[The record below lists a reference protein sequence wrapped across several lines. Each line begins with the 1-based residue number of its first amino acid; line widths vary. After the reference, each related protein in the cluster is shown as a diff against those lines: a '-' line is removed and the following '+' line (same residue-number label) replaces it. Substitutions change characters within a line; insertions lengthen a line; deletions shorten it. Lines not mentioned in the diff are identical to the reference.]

1 MRIVHTADL
10 TAAERA
16 EVRILIDTAYRPGF
30 TDADWSHA
38 LGGLH
43 VLAEA
48 GGRIVGHAAVVQRSL
63 LIDGVPHR
71 GGYLEAVAVHP
82 DHQRLGYAAALL
94 DEAERI
100 IRAGYD
106 LGALSAGPAGAG
118 LYTRR
123 GWTRWPGTTA
133 VLTPRGLT
141 ATPGDDRNTYVL
153 PVAGGPLAG
162 ASDSSVLACDFRIG
176 DAW

>member
-1 MRIVHTADL
+1 MHTADL